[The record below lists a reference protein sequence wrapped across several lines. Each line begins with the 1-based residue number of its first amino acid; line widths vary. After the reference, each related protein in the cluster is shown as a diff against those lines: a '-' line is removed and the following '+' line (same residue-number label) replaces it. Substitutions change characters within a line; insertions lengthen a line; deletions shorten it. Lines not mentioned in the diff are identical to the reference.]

1 MKIAFCWSNISGYM
15 VACLREL
22 ASRHGVDVLGV
33 FPEIRST
40 TNTAFD
46 KETYAG
52 VNIHWTSPHD
62 STAHLAGTIG
72 NFHPDVIV
80 ISGWNNAKYRA
91 IARSTQF
98 SQATKILAID
108 NQYSASWRQS
118 LGRLACWRLF
128 QSFAGIMVPGE
139 RSWQLARFLGFAESQ
154 IIRGTYGI
162 DYDSFKRAHDSRRQS
177 SWPRQFAFVGRLVE
191 AKGIDI
197 LVSAYQE
204 YRRRVSSPWTL
215 TVCGKGPQQSLL
227 KNQPGIEHRGF
238 VQPRDLPDVLAD
250 HGAFVLPSRNEPWGQ
265 VIVEAAAA
273 GLPIICTE
281 ACGAGVELVHNGFN
295 GQKIP
300 TGKDRALIE
309 AMRWMHDH
317 ADQVPLFGN
326 RSSELAAAY
335 SAERWADRLLTW
347 LNPQTEACAA

>member
-1 MKIAFCWSNISGYM
+1 MKIVFCWSNISGYM

-22 ASRHGVDVLGV
+22 ATRDGVDVLGV
-33 FPEIRST
+33 FPEIPSS

-46 KETYAG
+46 KQTFVG
-52 VNIHWTSPHD
+52 VNIHWTTSHD
-62 STAHLAGTIG
+62 STAHTIG
-72 NFHPDVIV
+72 EVGDFRPDVIV
-80 ISGWNNAKYRA
+80 ISGWNNAKYRT
-91 IARSTQF
+91 IARSARF
-98 SQATKILAID
+98 SHATKILAID

-128 QSFAGIMVPGE
+128 RSFAGIMVPGE

-162 DYDSFKRAHDSRRQS
+162 DYESFKQAHESRRNS
-177 SWPRQFAFVGRLVE
+177 TWPQQFAFVGRLVE

-197 LVSAYQE
+197 LISAYE
-204 YRRRVSSPWTL
+204 KYRQRVVAPWTL
-215 TVCGKGPQQSLL
+215 TVCGKGRRASLL
-227 KNQPGIEHRGF
+227 ENRPGVSHRGF
-238 VQPRDLPDVLAD
+238 VQPRDLPNVLANQ
-250 HGAFVLPSRNEPWGQ
+250 GAFILPSRSEPWGQ

-300 TGKDRALIE
+300 TGEDRALTE
-309 AMRWMHDH
+309 AMIWIHDH
-317 ADQVPLFGN
+317 ADRVPLFGA

-347 LNPQTEACAA
+347 LDHRAEACAA

>member
-22 ASRHGVDVLGV
+22 ASRDGVDVLGV
-33 FPEIRST
+33 FPEIEST
-40 TNTAFD
+40 TNVAFD
-46 KETYAG
+46 EKTFSG
-52 VNIHWTSPHD
+52 VNIHWTKSHD
-62 STAHLAGTIG
+62 SPAQLADTFG
-72 NFHPDVIV
+72 NFRPDVIV

-91 IARSTQF
+91 IARSARF

-139 RSWQLARFLGFAESQ
+139 RSWQLARFLGFAEPQ

-162 DYDSFKRAHDSRRQS
+162 DYESFRRAHESRRNS
-177 SWPRQFAFVGRLVE
+177 SWPHQFAFVGRLVE

-197 LVSAYQE
+197 LVSAYEE

-215 TVCGKGPQQSLL
+215 TVCGKGGRASLL
-227 KNQPGIEHRGF
+227 ENQPGITHRGF

-250 HGAFVLPSRNEPWGQ
+250 HGAFILPSRNEPWGQ

-300 TGKDRALIE
+300 TGETRALTE
-309 AMRWMHDH
+309 AMIWIHDH
-317 ADQVPLFGN
+317 ADEVPLFGA
-326 RSSELAAAY
+326 RSRELAAAY
-335 SAERWADRLLTW
+335 SAERWTDRLLTW
-347 LNPQTEACAA
+347 LDFQSEACAA